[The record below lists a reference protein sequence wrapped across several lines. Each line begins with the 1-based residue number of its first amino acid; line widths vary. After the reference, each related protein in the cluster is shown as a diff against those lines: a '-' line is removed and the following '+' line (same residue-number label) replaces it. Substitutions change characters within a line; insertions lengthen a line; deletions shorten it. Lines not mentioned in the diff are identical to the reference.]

1 MQRKVYIVLEVVL
14 LLILCL
20 LQAVSP
26 FGVSTQMS
34 GYSKDFGSLSP
45 KDFVKMS
52 LQYVRAGDKTYGSI
66 RHIVMVGLTA
76 YRGYHLMILTN
87 DLT

>member
-26 FGVSTQMS
+26 FGVSTRMS
-34 GYSKDFGSLSP
+34 CYSENIATLSP

-76 YRGYHLMILTN
+76 PRLPPDDSN
-87 DLT
+87 K